1 MAPGPA
7 VTQACWWVALG
18 NRSGLE
24 QGPKGAVVGQ
34 EAPSLSSMGQAQ
46 DGWVPY
52 LRKG

>member
-24 QGPKGAVVGQ
+24 QGPKGVAVAARGS
-34 EAPSLSSMGQAQ
+34 PSSVEQAQ
-46 DGWVPY
+46 DEWVPY